1 MDYFTAEKMEL
12 TGAEISS
19 LKITAGNSSRVL
31 IENFSSSVTGGKII
45 ALTGLNGTGK
55 STLLHCLAGLR
66 PFYSG
71 TIHIKGQNMNEIP
84 ATEKSKLVSLVFTSQ
99 ENIPWMDV
107 YSFVATGRS
116 PYTSLFGNLTEEDE
130 KIIAE
135 TLQQT
140 ELTDFKFRFI
150 SELSDGEKQRCL
162 IARALVQ
169 NTPLLLLDEPTAF
182 LDIRHKNKISAL
194 LRKICDTKKISVIFS
209 SHDIHIAKKYA
220 DEIWMIENQ
229 QIKISSPQSFSE
241 DVFL

>member
-1 MDYFTAEKMEL
+1 MDYFTTEKMEL
-12 TGAEISS
+12 SNIEITS
-19 LKITAGNSSRVL
+19 LKITAGNSNRVL
-31 IENFSSSVTGGKII
+31 IENFSASVTKGKII

-55 STLLHCLAGLR
+55 STLIHCIAGLR
-66 PFYSG
+66 AFHSG
-71 TIHIKGQNMNEIP
+71 TICINSKNMNEIP
-84 ATEKSKLVSLVFTSQ
+84 ASEKSKLVSLVFTSQ

-116 PYTSLFGNLTEEDE
+116 PYTSLFGKLTEEDK
-130 KIIAE
+130 KIIDE
-135 TLQQT
+135 TLHQT
-140 ELTDFKFRFI
+140 ELIDFKSRFI

-169 NTPLLLLDEPTAF
+169 DTPLLLLDEPTAF
-182 LDIRHKNKISAL
+182 LDIRHKNKISEL
-194 LRKICDTKKISVIFS
+194 LRKISHTKNISVIFS

-229 QIKISSPQSFSE
+229 QIKISSPHSFSE